1 MEEREALKRQIELLQ
16 NLINKHKSIHGDAP
30 FNRAEQRLPEP
41 SAAARGFS
49 DVHRGSR
56 GKPYEAQNRG
66 SWRRTYSLKNKS
78 PQGSGTSSMSSFS
91 HQSTSH
97 SIPLPSQS
105 RGVPTNPTK
114 SAASLPLK
122 KMVSTAGLQGE
133 KKKPSLSPA
142 GGSLT
147 HEAPKFQQRAAARQ
161 VLLPQKKERASTE
174 VPPSSKAKSASPLF
188 IKTTNN
194 SCQIISAAAPLKAAH
209 TMPTLPDLSTKHL
222 NVLSATGPRPDF
234 PKTSKFTWVKS
245 QDSLKDDSRQITS
258 PLKKA
263 AAVTTSVSGGA
274 SGVPP
279 AGALS
284 KRTPP
289 KKVARKLGPVSAA
302 TKTSKY
308 KWVCAA
314 GSQSRALRK
323 VPSPKSLTPQ
333 RSLEK
338 GDVTRKLKPT
348 STPPAK
354 LKKGASGNLSVYNRY
369 RWKAGAQGPSG
380 AEGGVLAS
388 PLRRSAFHWT
398 AEKSSKGMKSGLVP
412 PAAPHRTC
420 PPSALPGGFKL
431 RSRMKI
437 IRRYSSSGGSERGGG
452 QSAVKFSPRS
462 RLHSLIRSPAGVR
475 RTPSRELVSFGR
487 HKLRRLSSTPTRTN
501 PSSSS
506 HRSPA
511 SQRVFRTRYKMVT
524 RPGSSPTN
532 TLNYNPALSWRAR
545 RIHYARSF
553 LQNRLRT
560 PPDRHPSPSQRWARS
575 GICWIRGSLYR
586 VSANKLSRTANM
598 SINRTGRLPG
608 SSLARPSSTRHLASR
623 AVQRSIAIIRH
634 ARQKKQQKQYCM
646 YYNRFGKCNRG
657 TSCTFIHD
665 PDKVAVCTRF
675 LRGTCKREDGTCPFS
690 HKVSKEKMPV
700 CSYFLKGICNNSDCP
715 YSHVYV
721 SSKAEVCEDFV
732 KGYCPEGEKCKKKHT
747 LVCSDFFK
755 TGSCSRGSR
764 CKLQHRQRLKRT
776 SSTPSKRTRSKE
788 PQKRPTLSIIMPKD
802 AQTPPRTL
810 PTGLLALPSFISLS
824 SSPEEADPLDTLP
837 ADTTQVKEKK
847 LQIKPRLRPDTS

>member
-1 MEEREALKRQIELLQ
+1 
-16 NLINKHKSIHGDAP
+16 
-30 FNRAEQRLPEP
+30 
-41 SAAARGFS
+41 
-49 DVHRGSR
+49 
-56 GKPYEAQNRG
+56 
-66 SWRRTYSLKNKS
+66 
-78 PQGSGTSSMSSFS
+78 MSSFS
-91 HQSTSH
+91 HQSTSY

-122 KMVSTAGLQGE
+122 KKVSTAGLQGE

-147 HEAPKFQQRAAARQ
+147 HEAPKFQQRAEARQ
-161 VLLPQKKERASTE
+161 VLLPQKKERASME
-174 VPPSSKAKSASPLF
+174 VPPSTKAKSASPLF
-188 IKTTNN
+188 TKTTNN
-194 SCQIISAAAPLKAAH
+194 SCQITSAAAPLKAAH

-222 NVLSATGPRPDF
+222 NVSSGMGPRPDF

-245 QDSLKDDSRQITS
+245 QDSFKDDSRQITP

-263 AAVTTSVSGGA
+263 AAVTTSVSGG
-274 SGVPP
+274 
-279 AGALS
+279 
-284 KRTPP
+284 
-289 KKVARKLGPVSAA
+289 KVARKLGPVSAA

-323 VPSPKSLTPQ
+323 LPSPKSLTPQ

-338 GDVTRKLKPT
+338 GDVARKLKPT

-354 LKKGASGNLSVYNRY
+354 LKKGASGNLSVNNRY

-380 AEGGVLAS
+380 AEGGALAS

-398 AEKSSKGMKSGLVP
+398 AEKSSKGMKAGLVP
-412 PAAPHRTC
+412 PAAPHRAC

-437 IRRYSSSGGSERGGG
+437 IRRYSNSGGSERGGG

-462 RLHSLIRSPAGVR
+462 RMHASIRSPAGVR

-532 TLNYNPALSWRAR
+532 TLNYNPALSWRTR
-545 RIHYARSF
+545 RIHYARLDTFGLSS
-553 LQNRLRT
+553 
-560 PPDRHPSPSQRWARS
+560 SPES
-575 GICWIRGSLYR
+575 
-586 VSANKLSRTANM
+586 
-598 SINRTGRLPG
+598 
-608 SSLARPSSTRHLASR
+608 SR

-776 SSTPSKRTRSKE
+776 SSNTSSTPGKRTRSKE
-788 PQKRPTLSIIMPKD
+788 PTLSIIMPKD

-837 ADTTQVKEKK
+837 ADTTQVKGMST
-847 LQIKPRLRPDTS
+847 R